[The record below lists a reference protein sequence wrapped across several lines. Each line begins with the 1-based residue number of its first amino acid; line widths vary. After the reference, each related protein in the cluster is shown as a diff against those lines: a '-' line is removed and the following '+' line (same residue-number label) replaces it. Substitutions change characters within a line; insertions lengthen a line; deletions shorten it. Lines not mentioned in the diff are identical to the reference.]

1 MNPKYNIRYTKRFEK
16 ELDKLSPQ
24 NRRSVIETVKIMEN
38 NPYYRSLR
46 TKKMEGRRKNQE
58 DLYES
63 RVNNDIRL
71 IWYFD
76 EEENRI
82 ILMVSVG
89 HHDVEK
95 QRKVQRH

>member
-1 MNPKYNIRYTKRFEK
+1 MNKYNIKLTDRFKKDAKRLTIQEQTLVFK
-16 ELDKLSPQ
+16 TID
-24 NRRSVIETVKIMEN
+24 IMKN
-38 NPYYRSLR
+38 NPYYQSLR

-95 QRKVQRH
+95 QRKIQRH